1 MQPPNVA
8 KNDLHLMKFFNQPM
22 ILGFSQNAIVEPMR
36 PPKKC
41 VTVGNGTNL
50 IYCKDLGEYSD
61 PIDYSD
67 ISQFYWRYLTL

>member
-1 MQPPNVA
+1 MMSILIRQSFITFRI
-8 KNDLHLMKFFNQPM
+8 HL
-22 ILGFSQNAIVEPMR
+22 ILMRIRILATSPIEPMR
-36 PPKKC
+36 PPRKC